1 MRSFNDLADGSKAER
16 ERRGTLH
23 TVAEILQQPDC
34 LLQVLADV
42 KSRWGEL
49 RPLARGP
56 LVFLGAG
63 SSAFVGDALVPAAM
77 AHGIDAR
84 SVPTTDVVSHPQ
96 TWLGHGGGFY
106 VSFARSGDSPESLA
120 AIDLAVRL
128 HPQAGQVGI
137 TCNAEGK
144 MATLLRGLPGAVVLT
159 MPPATND
166 QSLAMTSSVSSMYAA
181 GLALIYA
188 EAPAVFEALMPVA
201 AQVLSST
208 LDRFGEKV
216 FGLMA
221 RRPKRVQYLGAGV
234 NYGIARETRLKM
246 QEMTEGRIVTQ
257 YESYLGLRH
266 GPQVFVNA
274 ECLVIAY
281 VSSDPRARVY
291 ELELLREL
299 RAKKQGLYVLAVC
312 DHDDG
317 GLAATVEEVFEID
330 PQGTMAAAA
339 AACGARPEEL
349 DSFFAPSHL
358 AVGQMLATA
367 ASLDHGLKPDSPSES
382 GIIHRVVQ
390 GVTIFPWTESFPQ
403 SERSLHESR
412 H

>member
-1 MRSFNDLADGSKAER
+1 
-16 ERRGTLH
+16 
-23 TVAEILQQPDC
+23 
-34 LLQVLADV
+34 
-42 KSRWGEL
+42 
-49 RPLARGP
+49 
-56 LVFLGAG
+56 
-63 SSAFVGDALVPAAM
+63 
-77 AHGIDAR
+77 
-84 SVPTTDVVSHPQ
+84 
-96 TWLGHGGGFY
+96 
-106 VSFARSGDSPESLA
+106 
-120 AIDLAVRL
+120 
-128 HPQAGQVGI
+128 
-137 TCNAEGK
+137 
-144 MATLLRGLPGAVVLT
+144 
-159 MPPATND
+159 
-166 QSLAMTSSVSSMYAA
+166 
-181 GLALIYA
+181 
-188 EAPAVFEALMPVA
+188 
-201 AQVLSST
+201 
-208 LDRFGEKV
+208 
-216 FGLMA
+216 MA

-234 NYGIARETRLKM
+234 NYGMARETRLKM

-312 DHDDG
+312 DRDDG
-317 GLAATVEEVFEID
+317 GLAATVDEVFEVD
-330 PQGTMAAAA
+330 PEGTLASAA

-349 DSFFAPSHL
+349 DSFLAPSHL